1 VNDNDARSPRGDQ
14 DQHAAAQPATEP
26 NAELAA
32 LQQERAQ
39 LEDQLRRT
47 LADAA
52 NMRRR
57 AQKEAEDAR
66 RRIVEG
72 FAQELL
78 PVVDNFELALQ
89 ANAQAA
95 APDVEALVQGIAM
108 VRTMLLSVLERHG
121 LQEITALGRPFDPAL
136 HEAVAVEP
144 TDAVPE
150 GKIVRVLM
158 KGYLIGDRVVRHA
171 RVVVAGPT
179 PGGAGAQPKQ

>member
-1 VNDNDARSPRGDQ
+1 MNDNDASSPQGEPQ
-14 DQHAAAQPATEP
+14 GAAQPATEP
-26 NAELAA
+26 NAELTA

-95 APDVEALVQGIAM
+95 APDVDALVQGITM

-121 LQEITALGRPFDPAL
+121 LQEIAALGRTFDPAQ

-144 TDAVPE
+144 TAAAPE
-150 GKIVRVLM
+150 GQVVRVLM

-171 RVVVAGPT
+171 KVVVAGPT

>member
-1 VNDNDARSPRGDQ
+1 MNDNDPRSPRGEPDEQ
-14 DQHAAAQPATEP
+14 AAAEPATEP

-89 ANAQAA
+89 ANSTGA
-95 APDVEALVQGIAM
+95 APDVDALVQGITM

-121 LQEITALGRPFDPAL
+121 LQEITALGHKFDPAL

-144 TDAVPE
+144 TATVPA
-150 GKIVRVLM
+150 GQIVRVLM
-158 KGYLIGDRVVRHA
+158 KGYLIADRVVRHA

-179 PGGAGAQPKQ
+179 PGGAGEKPKQ